1 MANNYL
7 PAKGFAVC
15 HTVRG
20 KMKKLLKTL
29 KILVIIAA
37 ALAVLVCGGVFLGH
51 KVLFKEETSRVPT
64 IRPAQNAEFT
74 LGVQARTQPET
85 MDEYIELFARQ
96 VKRYNEMA
104 PELWA
109 KSALVNRSA
118 VVEFLEGNT
127 FWLISPD
134 GSVTSLSKSDL
145 SERGIGRAPYFNGFS
160 VFDGGAYV
168 AVSQEDLE
176 NCLLWQRYLHLGT
189 YDPFIT
195 FAHESFHVVEQ
206 GHWASADHLPNAGA
220 RAEYFDNV
228 PARAKRVLLQ
238 KQLLAAVADP
248 GDTSLILDALATYE
262 DYKTLFPDDYKNS
275 VYSDRTEGTAYYY
288 ELISCL
294 YASYPEKIRDR
305 ESLNRAL
312 ALLATRDDIYVTAG
326 LVAEGYHIGGFA
338 CVLLDRFE
346 NDWQERLA
354 ADAEMTPIGML
365 AGLFADT
372 ELPEPRQPADEEIG
386 AVEAEINQASEKKG
400 ITNLFKMLY
409 NLLF

>member
-1 MANNYL
+1 
-7 PAKGFAVC
+7 
-15 HTVRG
+15 
-20 KMKKLLKTL
+20 MKKFLKTL
-29 KILVIIAA
+29 KVLVIIAA
-37 ALAVLVCGGVFLGH
+37 ALFALVYGGVFLGH
-51 KVLFKEETSRVPT
+51 KVFFKEETSSVPT
-64 IRPAQNAEFT
+64 IQPARNAEFI
-74 LGVQARTQPET
+74 LGVQAHAQPET
-85 MDEYIELFARQ
+85 MDGYIELFARQ
-96 VKRYNEMA
+96 VKRYNEIA

-109 KSALVNRSA
+109 KGALVNRSA
-118 VVEFLEGNT
+118 VVEVLDGNK
-127 FWLISPD
+127 FWLVSPD
-134 GSVTSLSKSDL
+134 GSVTSLSKGEL
-145 SERGIGRAPYFNGFS
+145 LERGVSRAPYFNGFS

-168 AVSQEDLE
+168 AVSKEDLE

-206 GHWASADHLPNAGA
+206 ALWANADHLPNAGA

-238 KQLLAAVADP
+238 KQLLTAVANLS
-248 GDTSLILDALATYE
+248 DTSLILDALATYE
-262 DYKTLFPDDYKNS
+262 DYKTQFPDDYKNS
-275 VYSDRTEGTAYYY
+275 VYSDRIEGTAYYY

-294 YASYPEKIRDR
+294 YASYPERIKDR

-326 LVAEGYHIGGFA
+326 LVVEGYHIGGFA

-354 ADAEMTPIGML
+354 ADAETTPIEML
-365 AGLFADT
+365 SGLFADA
-372 ELPEPRQPADEEIG
+372 ELPEPRQPADEDTG
-386 AVEAEINQASEKKG
+386 AVEAEINRASEQSG
-400 ITNLFKMLY
+400 VPNLFKMLY